1 VAVWG
6 SACIIGPSANKRFEG
21 TPGTLLGPLFTS
33 DTDRVDMESAGIID
47 PLLHQPA
54 DRIKDWPEDDLY
66 KKYSL

>member
-1 VAVWG
+1 
-6 SACIIGPSANKRFEG
+6 
-21 TPGTLLGPLFTS
+21 LFNS
-33 DTDRVDMESAGIID
+33 DADRADMEFAGIID